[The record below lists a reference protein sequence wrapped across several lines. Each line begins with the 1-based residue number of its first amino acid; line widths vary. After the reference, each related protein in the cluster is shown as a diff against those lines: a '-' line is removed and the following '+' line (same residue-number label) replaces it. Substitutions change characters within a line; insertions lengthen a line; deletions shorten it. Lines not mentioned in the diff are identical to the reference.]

1 MNKKIQMLSILIII
15 NILLSIILSLFKYN
29 IKAVYQTVSN
39 DINSINTSKYPGIKE
54 KIQSLK
60 SEHPNWNFKILY
72 TGISWDEAIENE
84 YIGHGS
90 QKEYEDEK
98 FSPRNMVPKSYNGSW
113 VCDYCGNKTYDT
125 GAWKC
130 ASSATIKYMMDSRR
144 LLTYSDVFQFFEL
157 SYDESKGYSRDVVKQ
172 MVSGSFLDNDSYINT
187 IMGSCKIYDAN
198 PYYIVA
204 RILQEQGKGGTTL
217 TKGQGYNGQYVGLY
231 NVFNIGATGKGDQVI
246 INGFKRAEKEKWTS
260 MELSLDGGIY
270 EISKRYIAVGQNTLY
285 LQKFDV
291 ENSDGKLYWHQYMQ
305 NIFAQQNEAKKLRE
319 TLESI
324 NAIDN
329 QYTFIIPVYENMPNS
344 ISPEPG
350 KSQTGEIETK
360 DLVRVNV
367 DRSIKIRNEPNGDK
381 IIGYLYKDEIVT
393 RIEKATSK
401 LNGTYW
407 DKILKDDGTIGYVAR
422 CTYDYES
429 KYKEYLI
436 PVEENSNNSSEGNGN
451 NNNNTNENP
460 SKEMGDIDGNSTI
473 DAMDMYIMIQHIL
486 EKEILT
492 GESFAKADMDS
503 SGTIDAMDMY
513 ILIQKI
519 INN

>member
-15 NILLSIILSLFKYN
+15 NILLSIILSFFKYN
-29 IKAVYQTVSN
+29 IEAVHQTVSN

-60 SEHPNWNFKILY
+60 AEHPNWNFKILY
-72 TGISWDEAIENE
+72 TGISWEEAITNE

-90 QKEYEDEK
+90 QKEYEQEN
-98 FSPRNMVPKSYNGSW
+98 FSPRNMVPKSYTGPW
-113 VCDYCGNKTYDT
+113 VCSYCGDKTYDT
-125 GAWKC
+125 GSWKC
-130 ASSATIKYMMDSRR
+130 ASTETIKYMMDTRR

-157 SYDESKGYSRDVVKQ
+157 SYDEEKGYSRDVVKQ
-172 MVSGSFLDNDSYINT
+172 MVNGSFLDNDSYINT
-187 IMGSCKIYDAN
+187 IMDSCKKYGTN

-204 RILQEQGKGGTTL
+204 RILQEQRKEGTTL
-217 TKGQGYNGQYVGLY
+217 TKGQGYNGEYVGLY

-246 INGFKRAEKEKWTS
+246 INGFKKAEKEKWTS
-260 MELSLDGGIY
+260 MELSLDGGIK
-270 EISKRYIAVGQNTLY
+270 EISSRYIAVGQNTLY
-285 LQKFDV
+285 FQKFDV

-305 NIFAQQNEAKKLRE
+305 NIFAAQSEAKRLRE

-324 NAIDN
+324 NAIDY
-329 QYTFIIPVYENMPNS
+329 QYTFIIPVYENMPNN
-344 ISPEPG
+344 ISNEPG
-350 KSQTGEIETK
+350 VNQLSEK
-360 DLVRVNV
+360 VRVNV
-367 DRSIKIRNEPNGDK
+367 ERSIKIRNAPNGSSIK
-381 IIGYLYKDEIVT
+381 GYLYKDEIAT

-401 LNGTYW
+401 VNGTYW
-407 DKILKDDGTIGYVAR
+407 DKIQKQDGTIGYVAR

-429 KYKEYLI
+429 NYKEYLI
-436 PVEENSNNSSEGNGN
+436 PIEENNNNPPEGNDNNN

-460 SKEMGDIDGNSTI
+460 PKETGDIDGNNI
-473 DAMDMYIMIQHIL
+473 VDAMDMYIMIQHIL

-492 GESFAKADMDS
+492 GERFTKADMDS
-503 SGTIDAMDMY
+503 NGTIDAMDMY